1 MGIIKMEFRQLRY
14 FIEIIKVQ
22 NYSNAA
28 KNLFVTQPTLSWN
41 MNKLQEELG
50 AKLLYQVGNKVMPTT
65 AGSIL
70 FEKGKKI
77 LEELD
82 DLTEIIEEDHIYK
95 KKELT
100 IGSNSVI
107 SPVYMPLIQ
116 EFMSVYPNFSITIEE
131 NGSVKTQKK
140 VANEELEIGIVSF
153 PIVEPELEIESNT
166 SHTFQYDAF
175 VLMRDDHPLASEE
188 KLSIKD
194 LKNERFGSMS
204 KDYVLYHVLK
214 SKSRE
219 YGFRPDID
227 FMSNSHEVLINHI
240 IKKNLVAIIPIQLKE
255 LYADYPLAW
264 VTLTDKIKPFD
275 IVVVHKKDKPLSP
288 AAALCL
294 EFITNH
300 EIKSI

>member
-1 MGIIKMEFRQLRY
+1 MEFRQLRY
-14 FIEIIKVQ
+14 FIEIIKAQ

-50 AKLLYQVGNKVMPTT
+50 SKLLYQVGNKVMPTT
-65 AGSIL
+65 AGDIL

-77 LEELD
+77 LAELD
-82 DLTEIIEEDHIYK
+82 DLTEEIEADHIYK

-116 EFMSVYPNFSITIEE
+116 QFMSVYPNFSITIEE
-131 NGSVKTQKK
+131 HGSVKIQKK

-153 PIVEPELEIESNT
+153 PIIEESLEVERNT
-166 SHTFQYDAF
+166 LHTFKYHAY
-175 VLMRDDHPLASEE
+175 VLMRDDHPLAQE
-188 KLSIKD
+188 KSLSIKD
-194 LKNERFGSMS
+194 LKKESFGSMS
-204 KDYVLYHVLK
+204 KDYVLWHVLK
-214 SKSRE
+214 NKARE
-219 YGFRPDID
+219 FGFAPDID
-227 FMSNSHEVLINHI
+227 FMSNSHEVLINHV
-240 IKKNLVAIIPIQLKE
+240 IKNHLVAIIPIQLKE
-255 LYADYPLAW
+255 LYENSPLAW
-264 VTLTDKIKPFD
+264 VPLSDKIKPFD

-294 EFITNH
+294 EFLTSQ
-300 EIKSI
+300 EIIQD

>member
-1 MGIIKMEFRQLRY
+1 MEFRQLRY
-14 FIEIIKVQ
+14 FIEIIKAQ

-65 AGSIL
+65 TGSLL
-70 FEKGKKI
+70 FEKAQKI
-77 LEELD
+77 IEELD
-82 DLTEIIEEDHIYK
+82 ELTESIEEDHILR

-116 EFMSVYPNFSITIEE
+116 QFMSVYPNFSITIEE

-153 PIVEPELEIESNT
+153 PIVESDLEIERHT
-166 SHTFQYDAF
+166 LHTFKYHAY
-175 VLMRDDHPLASEE
+175 VLMREDHPLANE
-188 KLSIKD
+188 KSLSIKD
-194 LKNERFGSMS
+194 LRMERFGSMS
-204 KDYVLYHVLK
+204 KDYVLWHVLK
-214 SKSRE
+214 NKARE
-219 YGFRPDID
+219 FGFRPDID
-227 FMSNSHEVLINHI
+227 FMSNSHEVLINHV
-240 IKKNLVAIIPIQLKE
+240 IKNNLVAIMPIQLKE
-255 LYADYPLAW
+255 VNTDKPLVW
-264 VTLTDKIKPFD
+264 VSLVDKIKPFD
-275 IVVVHKKDKPLSP
+275 IVLVHKKNKPLSP

-294 EFITNH
+294 EFLTNQ
-300 EIKSI
+300 EIKVD